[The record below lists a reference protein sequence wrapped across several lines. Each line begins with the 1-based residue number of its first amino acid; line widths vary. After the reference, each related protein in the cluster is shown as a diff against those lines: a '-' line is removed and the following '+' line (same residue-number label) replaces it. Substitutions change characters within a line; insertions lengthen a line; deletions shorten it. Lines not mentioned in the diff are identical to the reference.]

1 MPYSPRAER
10 LQCVSVSG
18 FHSCERRE
26 SRAAARSQAGAALS
40 WTSERADRSFV
51 CEASEEGS
59 GPKAPTSASGASN
72 VHGVSGAFFP
82 LRVTTTAADSQ
93 RDARAAQNTP
103 D

>member
-40 WTSERADRSFV
+40 WTSERADTSFV

-72 VHGVSGAFFP
+72 VHGVSGGVLSSASDDDGGAMREQ
-82 LRVTTTAADSQ
+82 LKTQ
-93 RDARAAQNTP
+93 P